1 MGGGGASG
9 VGIVKDGGQGE
20 GKGLGSDRCGEGALL
35 ATSGSIPHNITNHV
49 EVL

>member
-1 MGGGGASG
+1 MRGGGASG
-9 VGIVKDGGQGE
+9 VGIVKGGGQEE

-35 ATSGSIPHNITNHV
+35 ATSGSIAHNITSPI